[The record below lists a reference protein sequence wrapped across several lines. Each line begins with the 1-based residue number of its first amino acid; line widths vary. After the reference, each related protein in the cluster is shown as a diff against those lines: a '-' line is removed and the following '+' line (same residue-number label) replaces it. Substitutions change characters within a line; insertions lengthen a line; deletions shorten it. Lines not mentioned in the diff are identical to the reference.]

1 MEREDLIT
9 FSPLSKD
16 FREWIEEETAKSQEN
31 LKKQLE
37 EESVQLKK
45 QWLKRLSINAE
56 KLARKCKES
65 GWIPNKHMNI
75 KQMGV
80 IARLSDEDP
89 EFLETHIDEIFLT
102 IFDEAVLHDLLRE
115 WSEKKWLNSRLPILK
130 EVVDSHLQGM
140 FFTSVPA
147 MLAQIEGVI
156 YKGFGFDEETNFK
169 KYKEKCKKILPQKTD
184 DYDDYM
190 DSVLN
195 SCVYDIISE
204 MLLAQFKTFGQPLKF
219 PFISRHAVLHGSY
232 TEYGTAANS
241 LKCILLFDYLQ
252 AQFEYASTKDNDY
265 YHVMDCPVLKT
276 TNGIRT
282 IYPTLKLAQNDGKTP
297 CPTCVGGATQY

>member
-1 MEREDLIT
+1 MDRTDLIT
-9 FSPLSKD
+9 FSSLSKD

-31 LKKQLE
+31 LKKQVE

-45 QWLKRLSINAE
+45 QWLKRLNINAE

-65 GWIPNKHMNI
+65 GWISNKHMNI

-102 IFDEAVLHDLLRE
+102 IFDEAVLHDLLKE

-130 EVVDSHLQGM
+130 EAVDSHLQCM

-156 YKGFGFDEETNFK
+156 YKGFGFDKKTNFED
-169 KYKEKCKKILPQKTD
+169 YKEKYVKILLQKTD
-184 DYDDYM
+184 DYM
-190 DSVLN
+190 ESVLN
-195 SCVYDIISE
+195 SCVDDIISE
-204 MLLAQFKTFGQPLKF
+204 MLLARFDYFEQPLKF

-252 AQFEYASTKDNDY
+252 AQFEYASIKVNNY
-265 YHVMDCPVLKT
+265 YHIMDCPILKT

-282 IYPTLKLAQNDGKTP
+282 IYPTLQLAKDDGKTP
-297 CPTCVGGATQY
+297 CPTCVGGVT